1 MSIIFTI
8 AGPNAE
14 ALATEIEAF
23 VAEALDKPA
32 ARCVRQEQQG
42 LHRGELDPIA
52 VAALVLAI
60 PGAITA
66 TLDIVTR
73 ARLAERIDRLLKRLR
88 GAASPEDSVHLASG
102 TASSL
107 DLISAGRDAVLNRL
121 EEAAD
126 EAANGS
132 AGE

>member
-23 VAEALDKPA
+23 VAEALA
-32 ARCVRQEQQG
+32 TSAERCSLQEPRG
-42 LHRGELDPIA
+42 LQRGDPVAI
-52 VAALVLAI
+52 AALVLAI

-66 TLDIVTR
+66 TLDIVSR

-88 GAASPEDSVHLASG
+88 GTASPEDSVHLASG

-126 EAANGS
+126 EAANS
-132 AGE
+132 STGE